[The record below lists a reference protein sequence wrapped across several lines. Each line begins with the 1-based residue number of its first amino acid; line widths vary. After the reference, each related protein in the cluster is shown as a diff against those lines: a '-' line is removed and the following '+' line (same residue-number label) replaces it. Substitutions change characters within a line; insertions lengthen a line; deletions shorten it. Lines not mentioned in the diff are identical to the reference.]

1 VRAARAAAS
10 GGSWARLGA
19 VARVARAWHQLFV
32 PRRTARGGVM
42 SRVGHVPAVTLG
54 FDHAACAAALGG
66 VWSHAP
72 WGGAP
77 FCLCAKQLPPPLH
90 FACVLSSCR
99 IVTGDGSKGREEDS
113 MADCTNAAIR
123 NIFRTPGPFHPPP
136 PMLATASFATCLPGS
151 PSLFLGAT
159 FFLCSACAW
168 VCTTVRARAMHCGC
182 RGRLCYPPADEIRC
196 CGLLFR
202 FVDHAGL
209 EKCEYRPD
217 NRALYGK
224 HLVRQTRGLGGSAR
238 KANAF

>member
-1 VRAARAAAS
+1 
-10 GGSWARLGA
+10 
-19 VARVARAWHQLFV
+19 
-32 PRRTARGGVM
+32 M

-136 PMLATASFATCLPGS
+136 QCWPPLPSRPVCRVRPVCFWALRSSYALHVRGYAPQCGLVPCTADAVVDCVIPRLMKSGAVGCCFASWTMQASRSANIGPTTGRFTAST
-151 PSLFLGAT
+151 
-159 FFLCSACAW
+159 W
-168 VCTTVRARAMHCGC
+168 Y
-182 RGRLCYPPADEIRC
+182 GRLGGWAEVQERPTLSNCLC
-196 CGLLFR
+196 CCKR
-202 FVDHAGL
+202 
-209 EKCEYRPD
+209 R
-217 NRALYGK
+217 R
-224 HLVRQTRGLGGSAR
+224 R
-238 KANAF
+238 